1 LRPTPV
7 LWYSGGRSSPIW
19 GRSLNVKTLLP
30 SLVKSIPGVS
40 HLARMWTKWQP
51 LLDERLVEAFHGT
64 GHLVIDSGIPE
75 SVLDRAVR
83 DYSARPEVAQ
93 AKKLHHGARV
103 FNAWETSKAIKA
115 IATWPRV
122 MRILR
127 QLYLREPLPFQ
138 TLNFPIGTEQRLHSD
153 IIHFHSD
160 PPSFMCGVWVALED
174 IDRDNGALVYYPGS
188 HKLREVSME
197 DVAAG
202 PGPEHYPKYEDLIA
216 KVVADSGIE
225 PEFGVLKKGQ
235 ALIWAAN
242 LIHGGS
248 KHLDKSRTRHSQV
261 THYYFEGC
269 QYYQPLDSYGG
280 YRHLKRLKWIR

>member
-1 LRPTPV
+1 M
-7 LWYSGGRSSPIW
+7 
-19 GRSLNVKTLLP
+19 
-30 SLVKSIPGVS
+30 KSISLSMLKQLPFVS
-40 HLARMWTKWQP
+40 RLAQWQLRWKP
-51 LLDERLVEAFHGT
+51 ILSETEESMFNGHGY
-64 GHLVIDSGIPE
+64 LVIDSGIPE
-75 SVLDRAVR
+75 SIIDQAVR
-83 DYSARPEVAQ
+83 DFMARPEV
-93 AKKLHHGARV
+93 KKLHHGARV
-103 FNAWETSKAIKA
+103 FNAWETSPAIKT

-127 QLYLREPLPFQ
+127 QLYTREPLPFQ

-174 IDRDNGALVYYPGS
+174 IDANNGPLLYYPES
-188 HKLREVSME
+188 HKLAEISME
-197 DVAAG
+197 DIA
-202 PGPEHYPKYEDLIA
+202 PRLEENIYPKYEDKIEE
-216 KVVADSGIE
+216 VIRQSGLK
-225 PEFGVLKKGQ
+225 PTYGMLKKGQ

-248 KHLDKSRTRHSQV
+248 PQLDKSRTRHSQV

-280 YRHLKRLKWIR
+280 YRHLKKLKWIR